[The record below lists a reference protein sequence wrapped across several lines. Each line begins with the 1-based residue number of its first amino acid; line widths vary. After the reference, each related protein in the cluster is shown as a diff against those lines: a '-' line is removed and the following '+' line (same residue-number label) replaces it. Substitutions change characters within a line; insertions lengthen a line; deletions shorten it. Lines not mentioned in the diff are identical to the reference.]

1 MVVELLKDPPPPEK
15 LPVGSERRRSRR
27 HSVALPATLLPEIAK
42 GASGAAAAKIDVTVR
57 DVSLHGAGLKCETPM
72 TLGDAFVLDVGAGP
86 LNLHARVRVV
96 SSRKGRDGK
105 WNVGVE
111 FF

>member
-1 MVVELLKDPPPPEK
+1 MVVELLKDPPPPDK
-15 LPVGSERRRSRR
+15 LPAGSERRRSRR
-27 HSVALPATLLPEIAK
+27 HPVTLPATLLPDRAK
-42 GASGAAAAKIDVTVR
+42 GASGAAAAKMDVVVR
-57 DVSLHGAGLKCETPM
+57 DVSLHGAGLKCDAPM
-72 TLGDAFVLDVGAGP
+72 TVGDLFVLDVGAGP

-96 SSRKGRDGK
+96 SSRKARDGK